1 MKKFKTF
8 LTEKT
13 LLLEL
18 DHLFKV
24 FNKKG
29 QAFLDDILNNKVYIN
44 LKIDTSSMIV
54 KKESTGLKYYNRE
67 MKQEIDNIV
76 RAGSDIREKFIN
88 HLETTNWSK
97 LPNNIIIATE
107 IYNPKISTII
117 KWDKAPRNGMIIS
130 WIKLG
135 GKSIPLND
143 PLYDKVSNILEIT
156 PPPVIHSGVLN
167 TKQKDLI
174 NKLVLN
180 PDVISGK
187 DFAAEMLSVFTL
199 KPAHA
204 FLAGN
209 FIEGIVIYTESGQVY
224 KLTDNMFTV
233 TNADKSGDKSNDFYE
248 LISSTAY
255 KHLNVAIISILNN
268 KKSMAKVMAFE
279 NKDARYIQFIS
290 ALTGSIIAKVAKD
303 MGKVEDYKDD
313 VLDNR
318 YSNVSAALIPAGMRK
333 LISRY
338 WYAED
343 LFRILLYGIR
353 KEKTRIHKP
362 SGLTLDR
369 KNIINKVVAQL
380 KVLEIL

>member
-1 MKKFKTF
+1 MKSFTTF

-18 DHLFKV
+18 DHLYKV

-29 QAFLDDILNNKVYIN
+29 KEFLDDILNNKVYIN

-67 MKQEIDNIV
+67 MKQEIDKVV
-76 RAGSDIREKFIN
+76 RAGSDIREKFID

-97 LPNNIIIATE
+97 LPNDIIIATE

-135 GKSIPLND
+135 GKSLPLND
-143 PLYDKVSNILEIT
+143 PLYDKVSDILEIT
-156 PPPVIHSGVLN
+156 PPPVIHSGLLN

-174 NKLVLN
+174 NKLVEN
-180 PDVISGK
+180 PDIISGAG
-187 DFAAEMLSVFTL
+187 FASEMLSVFTL

-204 FLAGN
+204 YLAGN

-224 KLTDNMFTV
+224 KLTDTMFTV
-233 TNADKSGDKSNDFYE
+233 TNMDKNGDKSNDFYE
-248 LISSTAY
+248 LISGTAY
-255 KHLNVAIISILNN
+255 NNLDTAINSILNN
-268 KKSMAKVMAFE
+268 KLSMKKVMAFS
-279 NKDARYIQFIS
+279 NKESRYIQFIS
-290 ALTGSIIAKVAKD
+290 ALTGSIIAKVARD
-303 MGKVEDYKDD
+303 MGKVEEYKAS
-313 VLDNR
+313 VEENR
-318 YSNVSAALIPAGMRK
+318 YSSVSAALIPTGMNK
-333 LISRY
+333 LIKKY

-369 KNIINKVVAQL
+369 KNIINKAVAQL
-380 KVLEIL
+380 KELEIL